1 MKEGMKEDMEER
13 NILLF
18 QMSMLKT
25 KTEPPVNHYFYEE
38 KGKTTDKPI
47 RFHFDGQSQLEP
59 GTKYLIYK
67 LAGEGKKIDR
77 IIVLNTDETVKTG
90 ANNPISAY
98 NYYCEK
104 MNEFWKMIRN
114 TYENGS
120 LECENKESNDALIE
134 AFIPEITKKAL
145 SGFASADIDSNA
157 FGERGLIDTIES
169 SIRNAI
175 NGYCKQINN
184 GSDEKK
190 KKGLVEFETLKE
202 IVGDLVD
209 KIKKEIEN
217 RFDKMSGLDSVDG
230 YNAIEHMVKEDID
243 AVPVDQLE
251 KMELTELF
259 KRFQKYA
266 SEVELLGNTGKQF
279 LKKGNRE
286 IWFRYLLSK
295 LSYYYKKE
303 YYEKKGIREE
313 ADFYQKRAEVAEKK
327 ADFYQKRAEVAEKKA
342 RILEQQSEYY
352 MNNIR
357 QHLNTFIREYA
368 YYYCLEN
375 NLLLYENKQK
385 MKDRKLQVKKQYYS
399 DGCGMK
405 VTTEPQKS
413 PIQIDTV
420 KIVNDDLNSALFELK
435 NCLDTIQEE
444 ESKEESKV
452 RLNIYIDMQGGD
464 RSGAFLFSSVLKLID
479 SKTMFVKEQFATNF
493 VPQRISHQ
501 VVDKTRQYDVEKLSS
516 GMNAFLR
523 YGRADELCV
532 YLEKM
537 DPDGKD
543 KDFMET
549 IQKLG
554 NAISICD
561 PEEFENELK
570 IINSFISPT
579 KNKTEKTVF
588 DLLIGEFDR
597 EFKPLLKKGAN
608 VLDRIE
614 WFLNKGFTQQALTY
628 IESKMPDYI
637 IGKMIQYTVS
647 VDGKETTDRSQVPM
661 GNQYETN
668 LNDVIINHTHEKY
681 YKTWKVQNLESI
693 KNELA
698 ALLTKCTCIETPKQI
713 QNDGEKYIRFCVE
726 KKIDDE
732 KLCVPW
738 EGVLKWLDKSNIE
751 QSGKQKIQSA
761 IHDSITNPTVFLGK
775 AHVKNLREVQL
786 SNDQIVN
793 CIMNTVW
800 KTNRKDV
807 VNWCEACL
815 RKRRVDILFNMEKID
830 SNNPVENDFWKTLIK
845 TDNQEWIRKIKNK
858 MEERGKKYRQWISIL
873 HGDDKDQYEEAFVGV
888 RSMLEDSWVKKELK
902 KKHSVFT
909 DENAE
914 IDIDSIKAFF
924 DMSDRND
931 NKSEFYTVLSDK
943 DVPGDIV
950 AITTREKSD
959 TVVFKTNKGEFK
971 IKFDYLIPDKKEEN
985 ITKLQSFLKLHSA
998 FRKERNNTNHASE
1011 NGERVPYPVLNHLI
1025 NEYIKYA
1032 RELTPPTLPKTQ
1044 LND

>member
-1 MKEGMKEDMEER
+1 MKEGMKEDMEGDMEER

-25 KTEPPVNHYFYEE
+25 KPEPPVNHYYYEE
-38 KGKTTDKPI
+38 KVQTTDERKTI

-67 LAGEGKKIDR
+67 LAGEEKKIDR

-90 ANNPISAY
+90 DNNSISAY

-104 MNEFWKMIRN
+104 MNEFWEMIRN

-120 LECENKESNDALIE
+120 SECKITESKMIE
-134 AFIPEITKKAL
+134 ACIPKTTIEAL

-175 NGYCKQINN
+175 NEYCKQIKNR
-184 GSDEKK
+184 SDEKK
-190 KKGLVEFETLKE
+190 KKGLVEFEALKE

-209 KIKKEIEN
+209 IIKKEIED
-217 RFDKMSGLDSVDG
+217 RFDKMSGLASDDG

-266 SEVELLGNTGKQF
+266 SEVESLGNTGKLF

-342 RILEQQSEYY
+342 RILEQQSDYY
-352 MNNIR
+352 KNNIR
-357 QHLNTFIREYA
+357 QHLTTFIREYA

-375 NLLLYENKQK
+375 NLLLYENKQE
-385 MKDRKLQVKKQYYS
+385 MKTRKALVYEKYYPKS
-399 DGCGMK
+399 TSSNR
-405 VTTEPQKS
+405 VQEAAIETQES

-420 KIVNDDLNSALFELK
+420 NIVNDDLNSALFDLK
-435 NCLDTIQEE
+435 KRLDTIQQEM
-444 ESKEESKV
+444 ESKEESIV

-537 DPDGKD
+537 DPDGKN
-543 KDFMET
+543 KDFVET

-561 PEEFENELK
+561 PEEFEKELK
-570 IINSFISPT
+570 IISAT
-579 KNKTEKTVF
+579 KNKTEKKSVF

-597 EFKPLLKKGAN
+597 EFEPLLKKGAN

-628 IESKMPDYI
+628 IEAKMPNYI
-637 IGKMIQYTVS
+637 ASNFVKYELYQNGQQQPITKISEIRDSLDAKKYESNQYDIFVNRS
-647 VDGKETTDRSQVPM
+647 FEKYLKIWKKQQIKETKTEGSA
-661 GNQYETN
+661 
-668 LNDVIINHTHEKY
+668 LNDKLKELLK
-681 YKTWKVQNLESI
+681 KCGCI
-693 KNELA
+693 KEDY
-698 ALLTKCTCIETPKQI
+698 LTKDYPTEDVIKQCILHYCDDHNNRKMCNEPKIQILQVCKWINQRNQKNQKKKSVSKEELDKIKSIET
-713 QNDGEKYIRFCVE
+713 
-726 KKIDDE
+726 KIYDRM
-732 KLCVPW
+732 
-738 EGVLKWLDKSNIE
+738 SNTH
-751 QSGKQKIQSA
+751 S
-761 IHDSITNPTVFLGK
+761 
-775 AHVKNLREVQL
+775 
-786 SNDQIVN
+786 
-793 CIMNTVW
+793 
-800 KTNRKDV
+800 
-807 VNWCEACL
+807 
-815 RKRRVDILFNMEKID
+815 LF
-830 SNNPVENDFWKTLIK
+830 TLIGV
-845 TDNQEWIRKIKNK
+845 QELF
-858 MEERGKKYRQWISIL
+858 EL
-873 HGDDKDQYEEAFVGV
+873 LDDKNWTVDCMC
-888 RSMLEDSWVKKELK
+888 SEDGSVNRYKKWCK
-902 KKHSVFT
+902 
-909 DENAE
+909 
-914 IDIDSIKAFF
+914 
-924 DMSDRND
+924 
-931 NKSEFYTVLSDK
+931 
-943 DVPGDIV
+943 
-950 AITTREKSD
+950 
-959 TVVFKTNKGEFK
+959 
-971 IKFDYLIPDKKEEN
+971 DYLIKRSIDILCNGEKVFPDNK
-985 ITKLQSFLKLHSA
+985 IPT
-998 FRKERNNTNHASE
+998 ERGFWKNVE
-1011 NGERVPYPVLNHLI
+1011 NGISNSNL
-1025 NEYIKYA
+1025 A
-1032 RELTPPTLPKTQ
+1032 SS
-1044 LND
+1044 